1 MFFIYYNNA
10 NLLIK
15 FELLA
20 ICKLK
25 VSKNWS
31 INTEDLQ
38 RQKKSEAPCGHLAC
52 QIVIFSSAMI
62 PSDGNFYFPSPAL
75 STLKSVSVK
84 LPSAS

>member
-1 MFFIYYNNA
+1 MFFIYYNDA
-10 NLLIK
+10 NLLNK

-20 ICKLK
+20 IYKLK

-31 INTEDLQ
+31 IRFEDLQ

-52 QIVIFSSAMI
+52 QIVIFSAAMI
-62 PSDGNFYFPSPAL
+62 PSDGSYCFSSPAL

-84 LPSAS
+84 LPSFS

>member
-10 NLLIK
+10 NLLNK

-38 RQKKSEAPCGHLAC
+38 RQKRSEAPCWHLAY
-52 QIVIFSSAMI
+52 QIIIFSSVMI
-62 PSDGNFYFPSPAL
+62 LSDGNYYFPSPAL

-84 LPSAS
+84 LPSFS